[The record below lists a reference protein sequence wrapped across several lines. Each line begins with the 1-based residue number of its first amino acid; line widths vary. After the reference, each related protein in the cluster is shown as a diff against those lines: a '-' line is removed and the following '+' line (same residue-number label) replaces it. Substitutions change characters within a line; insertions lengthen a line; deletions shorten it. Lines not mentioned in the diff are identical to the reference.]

1 MLAKKGYTSIMHLRN
16 TLWYVKP
23 ESTIVLLLAHMSYL
37 SRPDSRAHLVNTN
50 RLVSC

>member
-1 MLAKKGYTSIMHLRN
+1 MLAKKGYTSIVHLRN

-37 SRPDSRAHLVNTN
+37 SRAHLVNTN
-50 RLVSC
+50 RLVSW